1 MAVLTDYMERKLLDH
16 IFGQAAFTR
25 PNGLYLGLSASAF
38 ADSDNGTTASA
49 KEPSG
54 NYARVRIDNI
64 SEYNTSNHDIR
75 NTSSIDFN
83 EASGSWGDVEYWGIF
98 DGTGSSANM
107 LMHGSFSAATTVSSG
122 DQFRIST
129 GDLEINFP
137 SAIYVG
143 ANSTYTDNHSEGT
156 TDHYVKAKWR
166 YHIAYALGFL
176 SSYSNLAADE
186 KFLFYSSAVSGSYS
200 DSSRNHHTNLYLAVR
215 TSAFPTSGLTG
226 SEISQSGTNYAR
238 VNILSAYDSSI
249 DYFSAA
255 TTSSGTTS
263 ISNDKVIQF
272 QEATSSWGNIS
283 HFAIFRGDT
292 LMHSA
297 DERVS
302 NQATSMYP
310 LISGALTSTKTV
322 GSGDRLRF
330 GIGDLVITA
339 S

>member
-107 LMHGSFSAATTVSSG
+107 LMHGSFSSATTVASG

-137 SAIYVG
+137 SSIVAGGNSQNTHNNTTYWSMAYWRKQIAYFFGFDVG
-143 ANSTYTDNHSEGT
+143 ANVIN
-156 TDHYVKAKWR
+156 
-166 YHIAYALGFL
+166 
-176 SSYSNLAADE
+176 E
-186 KFLFYSSAVSGSYS
+186 KFQFCTNTDTLFGQDALWLAVS
-200 DSSRNHHTNLYLAVR
+200 
-215 TSAFPTSGLTG
+215 TSAFPTSGLTAA
-226 SEISQSGTNYAR
+226 ELSGGGYAR
-238 VNILSAYDSSI
+238 QRIVYGTSTS
-249 DYFSAA
+249 FSAA

-263 ISNDKVIQF
+263 TSNNVAISF
-272 QEATSSWGNIS
+272 PEATSSWGDIS
-283 HFAIFRGDT
+283 HFAIFRGIGNQSSET
-292 LMHSA
+292 LTAQAQRCSSY
-297 DERVS
+297 DS
-302 NQATSMYP
+302 NYATSYYP